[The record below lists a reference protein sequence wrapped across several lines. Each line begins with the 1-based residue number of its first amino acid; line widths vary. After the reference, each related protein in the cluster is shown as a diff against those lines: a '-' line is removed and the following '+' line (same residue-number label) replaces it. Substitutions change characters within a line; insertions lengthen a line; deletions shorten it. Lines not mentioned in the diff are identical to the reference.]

1 MFCHEITKERDCYNL
16 SVLAYFTPNLQVF
29 WWSLN
34 FNVYCTIMGYF
45 VMGWRCQELKIGV
58 VVYRMLGKLLASSSF
73 ENLLRQQSCLS
84 RLLLAWV
91 KIANLRKTLSFVI
104 PIHKLLYIT
113 LICQNFTPNSHI
125 EELESNL
132 KPLC

>member
-1 MFCHEITKERDCYNL
+1 MFCHKIAKGRDCYNL

-73 ENLLRQQSCLS
+73 ENLLRQQFCLS
-84 RLLLAWV
+84 CLLLAWV

-113 LICQNFTPNSHI
+113 LICRNFTPNSHI